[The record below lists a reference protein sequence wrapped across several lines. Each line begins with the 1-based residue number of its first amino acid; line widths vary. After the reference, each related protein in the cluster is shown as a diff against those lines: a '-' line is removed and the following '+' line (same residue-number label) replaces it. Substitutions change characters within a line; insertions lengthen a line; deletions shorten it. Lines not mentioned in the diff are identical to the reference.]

1 MKKSLNSILVLFA
14 ICAVMAILLA
24 VTNALTAP
32 IIQKNQEAAANEALL
47 VVMPEG
53 EGFEKMD
60 ISSYTLP
67 ATVTEVYKEANGGYV
82 FRLNATG
89 YQPNMIIMC
98 GISADGIVT
107 GSVCLSSSETW
118 GKEKTFGDLLVG
130 VNSDT
135 LVDVEAGATS
145 KTINGYRAAIRDA
158 MNAAIILGGGTADLR
173 TEEEI
178 FNDNLSAALP
188 AAEGKFTKL
197 SVVDADYVIDFIYAA
212 ENGSGY
218 VYVLDKVFVG
228 VDAEGNLTV
237 EEIPAETAEIAQ
249 SKAALAMSQTSVDT
263 TDTGVNSNVTR
274 VQKTADG
281 NYLVDVNGL
290 GFAYFGDESHYQPAK
305 NIPIEICVLL
315 SPDAKILKCL
325 TVSHEESGGYGAVC
339 GDDAYYSQFV
349 GKTEADYKDVDG
361 ISGATITTNGYMKA
375 IERALN
381 AVKILEGG
389 NE

>member
-1 MKKSLNSILVLFA
+1 MKKSLKSILVLFA
-14 ICAVMAILLA
+14 ICAVMALLLA
-24 VTNALTAP
+24 VTNSFTSP

-47 VVMPEG
+47 VVMPNG

-60 ISSYTLP
+60 ISTYELP
-67 ATVTEVYKEANGGYV
+67 DTVTEVYKEANGGYV

-98 GISADGIVT
+98 GVSASGTVT
-107 GSVCLSSSETW
+107 GSVCLSSNETW
-118 GKEKTFGDLLVG
+118 GKEKTLGDLLVG
-130 VNSDT
+130 ADIDT
-135 LVDVEAGATS
+135 LVDIEAGATS
-145 KTINGYRAAIRDA
+145 LTVKGYRSAIRDA
-158 MNAAIILGGGTADLR
+158 LNAAIILGGGTADTR

-178 FNDNLSAALP
+178 FNDNLAAALP
-188 AAEGKFTKL
+188 AAEGKFTRL

-212 ENGSGY
+212 DNGSGY

-228 VDAEGNLTV
+228 MDAEGNLTV
-237 EEIPAETAEIAQ
+237 EGIPAETVGIAQ
-249 SKAALAMSQTSVDT
+249 GKAALAMSQTTVDT
-263 TDTGVNSNVTR
+263 TDTGINGNVTR

-281 NYLVDVNGL
+281 NYLIDVNGL
-290 GFAYFGDESHYQPAK
+290 GFAYFGDESMYQPAK

-325 TVSHEESGGYGAVC
+325 TASQQESGGYGAVC
-339 GDDAYYSQFV
+339 GDESYYSRFD
-349 GKTEADYKDVDG
+349 GKTEADYREVDA
-361 ISGATITTNGYMKA
+361 IANATITTDGYFKA
-375 IERALN
+375 IERAFA